1 MPGVS
6 KSGQDENLF
15 EPSTTAPVPNLYL
28 QNFWVS
34 ISTVEVITSR
44 LRDVPG
50 VDTVTADA
58 GRSMV
63 GLLCMCAR
71 LSSAARVKV
80 DMAERERN

>member
-1 MPGVS
+1 MPTIGLMIDGMWCRHCVR
-6 KSGQDENLF
+6 
-15 EPSTTAPVPNLYL
+15 
-28 QNFWVS
+28 
-34 ISTVEVITSR
+34 EVTSR

-80 DMAERERN
+80 DVAERERN